1 MGMGMGIEGE
11 GREAEQQACACAC
24 VQRTV
29 TSCLV
34 AACLS
39 VHCWDRGALEE
50 EGTVDSTV

>member
-1 MGMGMGIEGE
+1 MGIEGE